1 MTEHPFS
8 NKNKATELD
17 QAFKQLATY
26 LNIPVGVIHS
36 YKEECLVRHY
46 NKGHVIYYSSDQPT
60 HMYLLLVGNVLRE
73 TFNAEGDVARSLNKE
88 GVLFPLTQLFYKDVS
103 NEMCTA
109 MTDCDVIGIPK
120 DLLEY
125 LCKTHDD
132 IFITLFEKLNVELRL
147 QMEYT
152 MALTAKLARERVEKV
167 LYYLCHAVGYDN
179 EEFYE
184 IKQVMTIQLL
194 SDLSGISRET
204 TGHIVSELKQDKVLL
219 KNGKDWLVRK

>member
-1 MTEHPFS
+1 MTEHKFS
-8 NKNKATELD
+8 DKNKATELD

-26 LNIPVGVIHS
+26 LNIPVGVIHP

-46 NKGHVIYYSSDQPT
+46 NKGQVIYYSSDQPT
-60 HMYLLLVGNVLRE
+60 HMYLLLAGNVLRE

-88 GVLFPLTQLFYKDVS
+88 DVLFPLTQLFHKDVS

-132 IFITLFEKLNVELRL
+132 IFITLFEKLNAELRL

-204 TGHIVSELKQDKVLL
+204 TGHIVSELKQDKMLL

>member
-8 NKNKATELD
+8 NKNKAIELD
-17 QAFKQLATY
+17 QAFKQLAAY

-46 NKGHVIYYSSDQPT
+46 NKGQVIYYSSDQPT
-60 HMYLLLVGNVLRE
+60 HMYLLLAGNVLRE

-88 GVLFPLTQLFYKDVS
+88 DVLFPLAQLFYKDVS

-109 MTDCDVIGIPK
+109 MTDCDVIGMPK

-132 IFITLFEKLNVELRL
+132 IFITLFEKLNAELRL
-147 QMEYT
+147 QMEYN
-152 MALTAKLARERVEKV
+152 MALTTKLARERVEKV

-204 TGHIVSELKQDKVLL
+204 TGHIVSELKQDKMLL